1 LAESEKR
8 PRLSGARFCDLALS
22 RIRSPATKPTDGN
35 PIAHFGAARRML
47 FSAALLSAL
56 CGPCAQVFA
65 ANSTPN
71 KAQISIETKYVEIS
85 LTLDSEL
92 KNFPEL
98 FASCL
103 AEGKAWVNKTNADA
117 TEEWRDNRKA
127 FRGLQWFYD
136 RDYVLRSVVG
146 RYVSV
151 VRSDDWFDGGAH
163 PNAHADT
170 ILWDNVAH
178 KRTNIRALFTETADN
193 GPTMAALTQAAKFA
207 VATAKPANDI
217 NGYGDDDR
225 PDAKDMTPA
234 QEIEH
239 DSFIKDG
246 IKPALLEIGPITLA
260 PSTETGKS
268 SGLTFHYSPYGVGP
282 YVEGPYTVF
291 VPWTAFRQYLSPQ
304 GAALFGGER
313 PKSDEEK
320 W

>member
-1 LAESEKR
+1 
-8 PRLSGARFCDLALS
+8 LS
-22 RIRSPATKPTDGN
+22 RIPSPGTNPTGGN
-35 PIAHFGAARRML
+35 PMAHVAASGTL
-47 FSAALLSAL
+47 LIAALLIVSY
-56 CGPCAQVFA
+56 GPYAPA
-65 ANSTPN
+65 IAENNTPT
-71 KAQISIETKYVEIS
+71 KPQISIETKYVEIS
-85 LTLDSEL
+85 LTVNLEL
-92 KNFPEL
+92 KNYTEL

-103 AEGKAWVNKTNADA
+103 SEGKAWVNKTNADA
-117 TEEWRDNRKA
+117 AAEWRDNRKA

-151 VRSDDWFDGGAH
+151 VRSDSWFDGGAH
-163 PNAHADT
+163 PNQHADT
-170 ILWDNVAH
+170 ILWDDVAH

-193 GPTMAALTQAAKFA
+193 GPTMTALAQAAKLA
-207 VATAKPANDI
+207 VATAKLANDI

-225 PDAKDMTPA
+225 PEAKEMTPE

-246 IKPALLEIGPITLA
+246 VKPAVLEIGSITLP

-313 PKSDEEK
+313 PKSDKEM

>member
-1 LAESEKR
+1 M
-8 PRLSGARFCDLALS
+8 
-22 RIRSPATKPTDGN
+22 T
-35 PIAHFGAARRML
+35 HFGATRKIL
-47 FSAALLSAL
+47 FIAALLSAS

-65 ANSTPN
+65 ANNTPN
-71 KAQISIETKYVEIS
+71 KAEISVETKYVTIS
-85 LTLDSEL
+85 LTVDSEL
-92 KNFPEL
+92 RPFTDL

-103 AEGKAWVNKTNADA
+103 AEGKAWFNKTNSDTAA
-117 TEEWRDNRKA
+117 ELRDNRKA

-136 RDYVLRSVVG
+136 RAYVLRSVVD

-151 VRSDDWFDGGAH
+151 VRNDDWFDGGAH
-163 PNAHADT
+163 PNQHADT
-170 ILWDNVAH
+170 ILWDDAAH
-178 KRTNIRALFTETADN
+178 KRVNIRALFTETADN
-193 GPTMAALTQAAKFA
+193 GPTMSALAQAAKLA
-207 VATAKPANDI
+207 VAAAKLAKDI
-217 NGYGDDDR
+217 NGYDDDA
-225 PDAKDMTPA
+225 PAAKDMTPE

-246 IKPALLEIGPITLA
+246 IKPAILEIGPITLA
-260 PSTETGKS
+260 PSIEAGKS

-291 VPWTAFRQYLSPQ
+291 VPWTAFRQYLSAQ